1 MQSLMQKMTAT
12 AILFAFFLASAHADD
27 PAAAVPSPFSLR
39 PNPTTTQFVK
49 AYAAYA
55 IAVKD
60 HGVEGLKAFAAPDFV
75 IYSQGRPLRGEDAF
89 KEIGKIGLLENCF
102 SAAVH
107 PLSVTG
113 TDAAALSEE
122 TYMSPAKSHNQD
134 ASWSFTY
141 DWKQT
146 WRKTPQG
153 WKLARIERYPG
164 DFAHLEGVT
173 YTVLRDSKSEPAKAQ
188 EKQNMVK

>member
-1 MQSLMQKMTAT
+1 MHSLMQKMTT
-12 AILFAFFLASAHADD
+12 TSILFVFFLASAHADN
-27 PAAAVPSPFSLR
+27 PAAAVPNPFSLR
-39 PNPTTTQFVK
+39 PNPATVQFVK

-55 IAVKD
+55 IAVRD
-60 HGVEGLKAFAAPDFV
+60 HGVKGLKAFAAPDFV

-122 TYMSPAKSHNQD
+122 TYTSPAKSHNQD
-134 ASWSFTY
+134 ASWSFIY

-146 WRKTPQG
+146 WRKTAQG
-153 WKLARIERYPG
+153 WKIVSIERYSG
-164 DFAHLEGVT
+164 DFDHVEGVT

-188 EKQNMVK
+188 ENQNVAK